1 MDKYIYNPEK
11 GYFIDLPARDMDADE
26 WKKYPEELTKAALK
40 AGLYKLEKKQA
51 KEPKAE
57 DPKAPKP

>member
-26 WKKYPEELTKAALK
+26 WKEYPEELTKAALK
-40 AGLYKLEKKQA
+40 AGVYKKQKSKEVENA
-51 KEPKAE
+51 KCS
-57 DPKAPKP
+57 